1 MKVGRFLWFLIQ
13 MAVISGAS
21 PVLSAPSAS
30 AGEPYDGT
38 WVINIPRTVLAPE
51 AGASCP
57 AVSIRIEIK
66 DSKVSGS
73 LQQGGAGEIQT
84 GSSNRTAAPVK
95 GSVSSSGWLN
105 AEWQGYKASGQLRGN
120 TGRLTVQRTCG
131 KVGAGASR
139 VSS

>member
-1 MKVGRFLWFLIQ
+1 MTRFFKLLLG
-13 MAVISGAS
+13 ATALVAAS
-21 PVLSAPSAS
+21 PAVSVPHAFAN
-30 AGEPYDGT
+30 GPYDGT